1 MEASILSS
9 IPSAPASTDDKT
21 VILWV
26 VGVLFI
32 VVVLVGKVLWD
43 KMQDNEKRM
52 REEIAKATSRS
63 EAATATIVSLQSG
76 VIMDQ
81 QKTQMQSNSAMEKVA
96 SAVSEMAVAVTDMS
110 RVVSDFEA
118 RRTPRPPS
126 GEHSRGSH
134 AR

>member
-1 MEASILSS
+1 MDATTALTTIT
-9 IPSAPASTDDKT
+9 APTSTDNQT

-26 VGVLFI
+26 VGVLL
-32 VVVLVGKVLWD
+32 VVIALVGKILWD
-43 KMQDNEKRM
+43 KLQDNEKRM
-52 REEIAKATSRS
+52 RSEIEKANARS

-96 SAVSEMAVAVTDMS
+96 TAVTEMATAVTDMS
-110 RVVSDFEA
+110 RVVSDFEN

-126 GEHSRGSH
+126 GEHSRGTH